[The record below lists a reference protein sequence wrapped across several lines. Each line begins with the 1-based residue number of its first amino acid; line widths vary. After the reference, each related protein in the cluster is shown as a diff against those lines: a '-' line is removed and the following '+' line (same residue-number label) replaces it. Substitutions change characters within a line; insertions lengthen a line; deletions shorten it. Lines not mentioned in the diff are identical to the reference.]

1 MDIATLTETLATRME
16 DLRLVRQK
24 DKDNSAALART
35 LLGHKQQQQR
45 HEQGA
50 SECEAEIEATQ
61 TLLGEALT
69 ERDRCKAEQ
78 AEQEKVRGRRGGV
91 IVVCTCMWFVK
102 FPVVR
107 FLLFCVRA
115 REGDVCVLACV
126 CMRENERDGYVYA
139 CVRACVYVLVY
150 VLGVCMSMPATAVHV
165 RVD

>member
-1 MDIATLTETLATRME
+1 MEVSETQLKTYKDACSNLEMDIATLTETLATRME

-91 IVVCTCMWFVK
+91 VVVCTCMWFVK
-102 FPVVR
+102 FLVVR

-115 REGDVCVLACV
+115 RG
-126 CMRENERDGYVYA
+126 GYVYA
-139 CVRACVYVLVY
+139 CVRACVYVLC
-150 VLGVCMSMPATAVHV
+150 VCVCTRCMY
-165 RVD
+165 